1 MMKKTLFAGIAALG
15 MLGATASAALAEWK
29 PSGPIKLIIA
39 FKAGGG
45 ADTQGRL
52 IAEHIEKTRGWKVI
66 PENVTGKGGVNALS
80 ALKDQPADGTAIG
93 ILVTESLGYNMAA
106 AKKSGLKPSDFT
118 PLATTAGFQ
127 MGLVAKTDK
136 GWKSIDDVAAAAKA
150 GQKIRFGAMSPRLA
164 DLAYLLGKAKGIE
177 FNTVMVRGG
186 KGVMNGLNAG
196 DIDIGFGAGIQNKAV
211 AAGDMINLA
220 SGMSTRLKISPDAPT
235 LRELGVGFDADGY
248 FVTVAPAGLPDEARA
263 ALTGAIEEAVTKEG
277 SKAAGM
283 MKKAFGGATVIKG
296 AELDKLIQEGF
307 DSAGVLMKA
316 SQ

>member
-15 MLGATASAALAEWK
+15 MLSATASAALAEWK

-136 GWKSIDDVAAAAKA
+136 GWKSIDDVVAAAKA

-235 LRELGVGFDADGY
+235 LKELGVASLGRQWRLKGDDVCGLEILLKCLGEEVVEEDNKPLLFPPGLTNTELGIR
-248 FVTVAPAGLPDEARA
+248 VTCSPKFWCCCCP
-263 ALTGAIEEAVTKEG
+263 
-277 SKAAGM
+277 
-283 MKKAFGGATVIKG
+283 
-296 AELDKLIQEGF
+296 
-307 DSAGVLMKA
+307 
-316 SQ
+316 